1 MPGTQF
7 APRRESEKRGFQ
19 APQRPLRREL
29 VVITAFISWVVF
41 GLAVGLIA
49 RALYPG
55 RQALSLPNTIALG
68 VAGSVVGGLIAWAL
82 GYRPDEGAFAGAG
95 WILSILGALVIVWA
109 SLAWTR
115 RRA

>member
-1 MPGTQF
+1 
-7 APRRESEKRGFQ
+7 
-19 APQRPLRREL
+19 
-29 VVITAFISWVVF
+29 VITAFISWVVF